1 MATNR
6 AVVTNALRLL
16 TVLDAEQPAENV
28 DAMLALNELNS
39 LMADYASQGADLGFP
54 PQDNLSH
61 DFPMD
66 DQVKA
71 QIEPLLA
78 VRLQS
83 HFQSAT
89 ISASLGIRAE
99 RADATIFKLA
109 VLSNMEEADMR
120 NIPLGSGNRCGSSIL
135 TDD

>member
-6 AVVTNALRLL
+6 EVVTNALRLL
-16 TVLDAEQPAENV
+16 TVLDAEETAQNV

-39 LMADYASQGADLGFP
+39 LMADYASQGADLGYP
-54 PQDNLSH
+54 PQDSLSE

-71 QIEPLLA
+71 QAEALLA
-78 VRLQS
+78 LRL
-83 HFQSAT
+83 HAHYPSAT
-89 ISASLGIRAE
+89 ITPALGIRAE

-109 VLSNMEEADMR
+109 VLQNLEEADMR
-120 NIPLGSGNRCGSSIL
+120 NIPLGEGARCGNSIL